1 MDFCNPDWF
10 REAPCR
16 MGSMTGS
23 VRGPLASL
31 QFKKGWTDTFLP
43 AYSRCIEGPW
53 PLPLTFLRSGGQKGP
68 RGGSR
73 LGIVPARLWKGP
85 SEAPRPHT
93 AEMKAS
99 LTPEECRS
107 PLGDT
112 HEEGPSEN
120 SVEAFFS
127 ELAHFL
133 RLTDE
138 GLIEMEH
145 ADDRGLEG
153 SPIPSLSPDD
163 GSPEGGPLGSKS
175 PRSRRR
181 GDAAHTMNFSQAALL
196 IERSTAVWGTR
207 IESLHAMAFN
217 LLHHAQQQQQQQACR
232 RLTEDLGGPP
242 LTLQQLRQKTLRQ
255 LGSAPCLLMPEA
267 PPALRQEGPPP
278 GPQGTKAPDI
288 IRLPAILRGPS
299 APPFPEKAKNQSA
312 EDGGSEKRLCS
323 AVAMPQAPDEGPRM
337 AYNELRGLQVR
348 LGRPSLGGPLIGPLR
363 VSGLALYVD
372 FDASNPAVTPSRIL
386 SVFSSCA
393 GRFRHLT
400 QVTILRVH
408 RETGA
413 LLATASDAAAYN
425 ALAREADRHQERPK
439 EGLVTVSPA
448 EGLPY
453 AEAGSAGTW
462 EESADVFEECE
473 ARATPPPHPEEGPK
487 GAPSSAKDSRNG
499 FSPVTATSSGALQTD
514 QGEGFGRSP
523 RQQLN
528 EPDCWVRELL
538 REGQG
543 APPHEKSCGAPG
555 GPLVS
560 LGIPEIRAVLGLPE
574 DSGPQEAPAEG
585 LIKTRPLELPP
596 HRISFLNSLY
606 GDLLGVPP
614 HHVAANALDRLA
626 FSAHLHLEF
635 LFLKQKRRRLQE
647 KGASSGGGP
656 TAATLL
662 EMILAEGPT
671 QREKEA
677 PGASQIP
684 PQEVFRGCALFDALM
699 SLPSTCEDP
708 RETQGPQGG
717 VVCRAPPPSI
727 LEAPE
732 ENSLLQVP
740 GGPLM
745 FHRAS
750 TREGQEAL
758 LRGLWGA
765 IPTREIP
772 HSGAAQ
778 AEAAAAEESLAV
790 LGSCERGEDE
800 AMADNFVRLHEKSPC
815 AMAACAAAALL
826 AGKRRGRVG
835 MRGAAVECD
844 GGCGNTRGNLQ
855 GTTAP
860 NGGRPLS
867 IPLCSSR
874 LALMAPLPSLLPT
887 GLGMARWV
895 VVAAAAACKVVP
907 PSRASSSELG
917 LRALR
922 GGDTAV
928 CQRKALARKA
938 IERGLLR
945 PRAAP
950 LAARH
955 PAAAAATVETFTQ
968 LIRKPRSSHSAVAE
982 AAALRMKP
990 LLALNACMPFSPA
1003 DELNAAAAAARRSSK
1018 GEGGGLPTAAADEE
1032 LAIQMR
1038 VARWNAYVEDR
1049 LLTLQSLPSFDI
1061 RAYETSLLRE
1071 ALLLQQKQQ
1080 QSQERE
1086 GPRALPDVVRHPQES
1101 SPSASLESP
1110 NPSSDS
1116 GSGARTSSPT
1126 ATFASLVQG
1135 KPRYEV
1141 CRAFLTTLLGL
1152 ENAFSPQLTNA
1163 RKVSILQETEE
1174 DSQETEEASGP
1185 TEAADFKIQVHLTP
1199 GQIQSVLSSQ

>member
-1 MDFCNPDWF
+1 
-10 REAPCR
+10 

-23 VRGPLASL
+23 VVRGPPMGRENCAIFLAELIGPHCSPVLLEILNYAFSLISRVVHGAAAPPQAPRASL
-31 QFKKGWTDTFLP
+31 
-43 AYSRCIEGPW
+43 Y
-53 PLPLTFLRSGGQKGP
+53 GGQKGP

-127 ELAHFL
+127 ELARLMLQGPQGGAAQAAAAQAAAARGLWDYDLGSILSDFL

-337 AYNELRGLQVR
+337 AYNELRGLQV
-348 LGRPSLGGPLIGPLR
+348 
-363 VSGLALYVD
+363 
-372 FDASNPAVTPSRIL
+372 
-386 SVFSSCA
+386 
-393 GRFRHLT
+393 
-400 QVTILRVH
+400 TILRVH

-585 LIKTRPLELPP
+585 LIKTRPLE
-596 HRISFLNSLY
+596 
-606 GDLLGVPP
+606 
-614 HHVAANALDRLA
+614 
-626 FSAHLHLEF
+626 
-635 LFLKQKRRRLQE
+635 
-647 KGASSGGGP
+647 
-656 TAATLL
+656 
-662 EMILAEGPT
+662 
-671 QREKEA
+671 
-677 PGASQIP
+677 
-684 PQEVFRGCALFDALM
+684 GCALFDALM

-772 HSGAAQ
+772 HSGGVASANSKGAPPCCATLPGYPKIRLPGAPHARLLWRQLCPPLLDRHLQQQQQQPQRLQWLQRWQWADDLLLLRLREHLSARKQVVRMQAMAAARAEAPAPTDRGLMEVVVIAEVVVVVGASFVAPIRFLCPSAAAAETAAAERAAAATAAAQ

-800 AMADNFVRLHEKSPC
+800 AMADNFGEDAWECGELRLS
-815 AMAACAAAALL
+815 
-826 AGKRRGRVG
+826 
-835 MRGAAVECD
+835 
-844 GGCGNTRGNLQ
+844 
-855 GTTAP
+855 
-860 NGGRPLS
+860 
-867 IPLCSSR
+867 
-874 LALMAPLPSLLPT
+874 
-887 GLGMARWV
+887 
-895 VVAAAAACKVVP
+895 
-907 PSRASSSELG
+907 
-917 LRALR
+917 
-922 GGDTAV
+922 
-928 CQRKALARKA
+928 
-938 IERGLLR
+938 
-945 PRAAP
+945 
-950 LAARH
+950 
-955 PAAAAATVETFTQ
+955 AT
-968 LIRKPRSSHSAVAE
+968 E
-982 AAALRMKP
+982 AAAIQEEICKAQQHRM
-990 LLALNACMPFSPA
+990 A
-1003 DELNAAAAAARRSSK
+1003 ELNAAAAAARRSSK

-1086 GPRALPDVVRHPQES
+1086 VRREAEIDDPEIGPRALPDVVRHPQES

-1141 CRAFLTTLLGL
+1141 CRAFLTTLL
-1152 ENAFSPQLTNA
+1152 LTNA

-1174 DSQETEEASGP
+1174 DSR
-1185 TEAADFKIQVHLTP
+1185 KW
-1199 GQIQSVLSSQ
+1199 